1 MLLVEVS
8 LALLALFLGLTF
20 PGAASH
26 LFEHAELA
34 VARLSRRRR
43 LAVAV
48 VGLSAL
54 GLRLVL
60 LPILPIPN
68 PVVHD
73 EFSHLLLADTLA
85 HGRLANPTHPMWV
98 HFETFHVNQQPTYA
112 SMYYPGPAIFMAAG
126 QVIAGRPFWGVWLGA
141 GVMCAAICWALQGWL
156 PPFWALL
163 GGILAVIRLGTF
175 SYWANSYRG
184 GAVTAIG
191 GALVIG
197 ALPRIRRHLRIRDSL
212 LMGLCL
218 AILASSRLT

>member
-54 GLRLVL
+54 GLRLAL
-60 LPILPIPN
+60 LPVLPIPN

-85 HGRLANPTHPMWV
+85 HGRLANPTPPMWI

-126 QVIAGRPFWGVWLGA
+126 QGISGGSFLGA
-141 GVMCAAICWALQGWL
+141 WL
-156 PPFWALL
+156 
-163 GGILAVIRLGTF
+163 
-175 SYWANSYRG
+175 RG
-184 GAVTAIG
+184 EAIG
-191 GALVIG
+191 AAL
-197 ALPRIRRHLRIRDSL
+197 SL
-212 LMGLCL
+212 
-218 AILASSRLT
+218 AFA